1 MQHLD
6 PTQPVF
12 SLTLAAAFIFGVLFA
27 SLVRWASGRKMVGQ
41 TAFAVIVG
49 VTGTLLI
56 AIPFFGLNII
66 VLLFPYFIAS
76 GLPMIVEYILR
87 VQKEID
93 QDKQSAKDLAK
104 DLLNDRQTGDR

>member
-6 PTQPVF
+6 PSQPIF
-12 SLTLAAAFIFGVLFA
+12 RLSLAGALLFGILFA
-27 SLVRWASGRKMVGQ
+27 LLVHWASKRQMIGQ
-41 TAFAVIVG
+41 TAWAVVVG